1 LAKIAIKNSLKV
13 KEFFKLISLIKQVT
27 DLQIRELNGVYKE
40 KNKEIE
46 DSTEDFENFL
56 TALKKDLL

>member
-1 LAKIAIKNSLKV
+1 MTRNTLEGNRD
-13 KEFFKLISLIKQVT
+13 KLISLIKQVT